1 MSNIVFDDEMGRIQR
16 ANAQTHDSVVRRN
29 TVLETLNLRTGEKVL
44 EIGCGGGFY
53 AYEAA
58 QFVGPTGHVSAID
71 ISEDQIAAAR
81 ERCAGFAWVK
91 CQIGNIL
98 ELPHQD
104 GEFDAVYSVQ
114 VLHYADDLGKAFRE
128 IHRVLRSGGR
138 FVNLSTN
145 WSSCVW
151 HTENKERMRRVLD
164 GFSTHEPHHD
174 LPAILAGELRKA
186 GLQLLHQRAVP
197 IINTSYSENSFSY
210 WAPKLIHRYVVGRG
224 AVSKEE
230 ADAWAAEFPE
240 LDQRGEYFFSLTTVL
255 TEAIRV
261 S

>member
-1 MSNIVFDDEMGRIQR
+1 M
-16 ANAQTHDSVVRRN
+16 
-29 TVLETLNLRTGEKVL
+29 
-44 EIGCGGGFY
+44 
-53 AYEAA
+53 
-58 QFVGPTGHVSAID
+58 
-71 ISEDQIAAAR
+71 
-81 ERCAGFAWVK
+81 K
-91 CQIGNIL
+91 CQIENFL

-114 VLHYADDLGKAFRE
+114 VLHYVGDLGKAFQE
-128 IHRVLRSGGR
+128 IRRVLRRGGR

-164 GFSTHEPHHD
+164 GFSTHEPHQD

-224 AVSKEE
+224 AVSEEE
-230 ADAWAAEFPE
+230 ADAWAAEFAE
-240 LDQRGEYFFSLTTVL
+240 LDQRGDYFFSLTTVL
-255 TEAIRV
+255 TEAIRIT
-261 S
+261 